1 MLNERD
7 FFVESIRQCESSMY
21 VLAYGIL
28 KNEEDAADVIQESI
42 LKAYCSLDTLRSK
55 KQFRSWMMSIVHN
68 TAVEFLRK
76 NGNTVELESQEE
88 LAAPEVDSDTRLTV
102 REAVQQL
109 RLPYRLV
116 IILFYY
122 QSYSVQQISTIT
134 STPAATVRQQ
144 LSRGRKMLAS
154 MLNREDFV
162 K

>member
-21 VLAYGIL
+21 ILAFEIL
-28 KNEEDAADVIQESI
+28 RNEEDAADVIQESI

-55 KQFRSWMMSIVHN
+55 KQFRPWMMSIVHN
-68 TAVEFLRK
+68 TALEFLRK
-76 NGNTVELESQEE
+76 NRNVVDLESQEE
-88 LAAPEVDSDTRLTV
+88 PAAPEVDSDTRITV
-102 REAVQQL
+102 RQAVQSL

-134 STPAATVRQQ
+134 STPASAVRQQ